1 MTQITPEIVAEHGLS
16 PEEYARVLHAMGRE
30 PNLTE
35 LGIFSVMWS
44 EHCSYKSSRI
54 HLKKLP
60 TEGPQVI
67 CGPGENAGVI
77 DIGDGQAAIFKME
90 SHNHPSYIE
99 PYQGAATGVGGILRD
114 VFTMGARPV
123 ANMNALRFGRPDH
136 PKMRHLIAGVV
147 HGIGG
152 YGNCVGVPTVGGE
165 VNFHPAYDGNILVNA
180 MTVGVAD
187 QDKIFYSAASGVG
200 NPIVYVG
207 SKTGRDGIHGATMA
221 SADFGE
227 DSEEKRPTVQVGDP
241 FTEKL
246 LIEACLELMASD
258 AIVAIQDMGA
268 AGLTSSSVEMASK
281 GGVGIEL
288 IMDDVPQRETGMTP
302 YEMMLSESQERML
315 MVLKPGR
322 EDFAKAIFEKW
333 ELDFAVIGHVTD
345 TGRMV
350 LKWKGDTVADIPLA
364 PLADEAP
371 LYDRPHVP
379 TPKQPDLTNVPES
392 ADIAADL
399 LKLMA
404 SPDIASRRWIWEQYD
419 HMVGADTVQ
428 RPGGDAAVVRVHG
441 TDKGLA
447 ITTDCTPRYCFA
459 DPVEGGKQAI
469 AEAWRNLCAVGATPL
484 AVTNCLNF
492 ANPQRPEI
500 MGQFVGCLEGM
511 GEACRALD
519 FPIVSGN
526 VSLYNESKATG
537 GGSAILPTP
546 AIGGVGLLKDWSKSC
561 TIAFKG
567 TGDIIIALGE
577 RSGHL
582 GQSIWL
588 REVHGREE
596 GPPPPVDLMMERRVG
611 AFVRKAICGGAI
623 TACHDVSDG
632 GLAVALAEMA
642 LASNIGA
649 IIDQPQPFGV
659 AGSFFG
665 EDQGLYVVTVKD
677 EALADFLVAADNA
690 GLAADP
696 IGRTIAHRLIFEL
709 EQGDFCVSIDDLRA
723 AHEGFFPAL
732 MGEDAALA

>member
-1 MTQITPEIVAEHGLS
+1 MTDSPITPEIVAEHGLS

-60 TEGPQVI
+60 TTGPQVI
-67 CGPGENAGVI
+67 CGPGENAGVV

-114 VFTMGARPV
+114 VFTMGARPI

-165 VNFHPAYDGNILVNA
+165 VNFHKAYDGNILVNA
-180 MTVGVAD
+180 MTVGIAD
-187 QDKIFYSAASGVG
+187 ADKIFYSAASGVG

-288 IMDDVPQRETGMTP
+288 IMDDVPQREEGMTP

-345 TGRMV
+345 TGRMI
-350 LKWKGDTVADIPLA
+350 LKWKGETVADIPLA

-379 TPKQPDLTNVPES
+379 TPKPAPLANVPES
-392 ADIAADL
+392 ADLGADL
-399 LKLMA
+399 LKLIA
-404 SPDIASRRWIWEQYD
+404 TPDLASRRWIWEQYD

-441 TDKGLA
+441 TQKGLA

-469 AEAWRNLCAVGATPL
+469 AEAWRNLTAVGATPL

-500 MGQFVGCLEGM
+500 MGQFVGCLDGM
-511 GEACRALD
+511 GEACRELA

-546 AIGGVGLLKDWSKSC
+546 AIGAIGLLSDWSKSA

-567 TGDIIIALGE
+567 EGE
-577 RSGHL
+577 AIYVVGETRGHL
-582 GQSIWL
+582 GQSLWL
-588 REVHGREE
+588 RELHGREE
-596 GPPPPVDLMMERRVG
+596 GPPPPVDLLEEKAAG
-611 AFVRKAICGGAI
+611 DYVRALIEGGKV
-623 TACHDVSDG
+623 TAVHDVSDG
-632 GLAVALAEMA
+632 GILIAVAEMA
-642 LASNIGA
+642 LASGIGA
-649 IIDQPQPFGV
+649 TLEEIPNAAI
-659 AGSFFG
+659 AFG
-665 EDQGLYVVTVKD
+665 EDQGRYIITVKNGED
-677 EALADFLVAADNA
+677 IDVKGVPLVR
-690 GLAADP
+690 
-696 IGRTIAHRLIFEL
+696 IGTTGGTSIKGVGSEVPLDQLRT
-709 EQGDFCVSIDDLRA
+709 
-723 AHEGFFPAL
+723 AHESFFPKL
-732 MGEDAALA
+732 MGAEAALA